1 MHIPPYH
8 KKPSWQLFFAGAFIG
23 GIIAYF
29 ILIYMY
35 GTMYEELL
43 AENLE
48 LSSQVNDLKEQNAA
62 LLQDKEDLSEKSEEP
77 LTINSI
83 SVTIVDGERLKLD
96 RLIEH
101 QLEEMVKEQISHI
114 IGQEISIIDKS
125 DQLLQSTI
133 ENKGFTIDDF
143 TYYFEVKKLTI
154 STDLKIEIIPQLS
167 N

>member
-96 RLIEH
+96 WLIEH

>member
-154 STDLKIEIIPQLS
+154 SMDLKIEIIPQLS

>member
-8 KKPSWQLFFAGAFIG
+8 KKPTWQLFFTGAFVG

-43 AENLE
+43 GENLE
-48 LSSQVNDLKEQNAA
+48 LTSQVNDLKEQNEA
-62 LLQDKEDLSEKSEEP
+62 LLKDKEDLSEKSEQP
-77 LTINSI
+77 STVNSI
-83 SVTIVDGERLKLD
+83 SVTIVEGDRLKLD

-101 QLEEMVKEQISHI
+101 QLEEMIKEQISHV
-114 IGQEISIIDKS
+114 IGQEIAIIDKS
-125 DQLLQSTI
+125 DRLLQSTI
-133 ENKGFTIDDF
+133 ENKAFTIDDF
-143 TYYFEVKKLTI
+143 TYYFQVKKLVIT
-154 STDLKIEIIPQLS
+154 SDLKIEVIPQLS

>member
-1 MHIPPYH
+1 
-8 KKPSWQLFFAGAFIG
+8 
-23 GIIAYF
+23 
-29 ILIYMY
+29 MY

-154 STDLKIEIIPQLS
+154 SMDLKIEIIPHLS

>member
-1 MHIPPYH
+1 
-8 KKPSWQLFFAGAFIG
+8 
-23 GIIAYF
+23 
-29 ILIYMY
+29 MY

-154 STDLKIEIIPQLS
+154 SMDLKIEIIPQLS

>member
-43 AENLE
+43 VENLE

-154 STDLKIEIIPQLS
+154 STDLKIEIIPPLS